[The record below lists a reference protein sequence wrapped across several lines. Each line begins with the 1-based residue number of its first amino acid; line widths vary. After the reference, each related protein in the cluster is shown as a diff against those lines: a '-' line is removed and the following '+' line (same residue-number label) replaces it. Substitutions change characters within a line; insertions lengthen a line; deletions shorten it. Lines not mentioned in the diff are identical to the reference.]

1 MIQEGEFCPRFVG
14 QNLHATEL
22 ATWKGQVPCQFPV
35 LIFLV
40 SQIEAFGYSRN
51 PPITMQDF
59 LSVVLQYLSLV
70 KHNLWK
76 KAI

>member
-40 SQIEAFGYSRN
+40 S
-51 PPITMQDF
+51 
-59 LSVVLQYLSLV
+59 LS
-70 KHNLWK
+70 N
-76 KAI
+76 